1 MGPAMKSTRLRE
13 WRPEGILVL
22 LLLATA
28 ASAQTT
34 QKVEL
39 PRRKILVSIADR
51 KLAVLEDGNILK
63 IFPVTVGASVTPS
76 PAGAFQI
83 VNRLVNPGYFRP
95 GIVIPPGKSNP
106 LGPRWIGLNKKGY
119 GIHGTNEP
127 SSIGKA
133 ASHGCIRLRNRDIQ
147 ELFAMVSVGDEVGI
161 LSERGPLT
169 AEIFGGPEAIP
180 EHEDAVSGASRAG
193 GAQ

>member
-1 MGPAMKSTRLRE
+1 MRSTKLRE
-13 WRPEGILVL
+13 SKPDGILVL
-22 LLLATA
+22 MLLATA
-28 ASAQTT
+28 ASAQITH
-34 QKVEL
+34 KVEP

-63 IFPVTVGASVTPS
+63 IFPVAVGASVTPS

-83 VNRLVNPGYFRP
+83 VNRLVNPGYFHP
-95 GIVIPPGKSNP
+95 GIVIPPGKTNP
-106 LGPRWIGLNKKGY
+106 LGPRWIGLNQKGY

-147 ELFAMVSVGDEVGI
+147 ELFVMVRVGDVVGI
-161 LSERGPLT
+161 LSERDPLT
-169 AEIFGGPEAIP
+169 TEIFGGPEAIP
-180 EHEDAVSGASRAG
+180 EHEDAVSGASAAG

>member
-1 MGPAMKSTRLRE
+1 MKSTKLRE
-13 WRPEGILVL
+13 WKPDGILVL
-22 LLLATA
+22 MLLATA
-28 ASAQTT
+28 ASGQIT
-34 QKVEL
+34 QKLEP
-39 PRRKILVSIADR
+39 PRREILVSIADR

-63 IFPVTVGASVTPS
+63 IFPVAVGASVTPS

-83 VNRLVNPGYFRP
+83 VNRLVNPGYFHP
-95 GIVIPPGKSNP
+95 GIVIPPGKTNP
-106 LGPRWIGLNKKGY
+106 LGPRWIGLNKKSY

-147 ELFAMVSVGDEVGI
+147 ELFAMVRVGDEVGI
-161 LSERGPLT
+161 LSERDPLT
-169 AEIFGGPEAIP
+169 TEIFAGPEAIP
-180 EHEDAVSGASRAG
+180 EHEDAVSGASAAG